1 MSWLVWIAVNIRDM
15 CIFLNYCFVWLCA
28 QEWDCWIIW
37 QLFLVFLRNLHT
49 VFHSGCTN
57 LHPHQQCE
65 REGFPFLYTLYSI
78 CYLQTLV
85 MAILT
90 GVKWWLIVVLIC
102 ISLIVM
108 LRIFSCAY
116 RLSLYLL
123 WRNVYIGH
131 VPFFSWVD
139 CFLLSCMSCL
149 YILEMKFLPLASFC
163 KYFPPFFRLSF
174 CFVFF
179 TYSFLCYAKACKF
192 D

>member
-1 MSWLVWIAVNIRDM
+1 MYHIFFIHSSVSGHLGCIHVLASMNSCEHRDM

-90 GVKWWLIVVLIC
+90 GVKWHLILALII
-102 ISLIVM
+102 ISLIE
-108 LRIFSCAY
+108 S
-116 RLSLYLL
+116 
-123 WRNVYIGH
+123 
-131 VPFFSWVD
+131 
-139 CFLLSCMSCL
+139 
-149 YILEMKFLPLASFC
+149 
-163 KYFPPFFRLSF
+163 
-174 CFVFF
+174 
-179 TYSFLCYAKACKF
+179 
-192 D
+192 